1 MARPTKQKV
10 DYFPHYVK
18 TGKTIYILE
27 ERYGNDGYAFWFK
40 LLEYLCDSNGHFIDC
55 RNQADWEFL
64 LAKTHFEAKKA
75 EDIISTLVTLG
86 KIDADLW
93 SKKII
98 WVQNLI
104 NNVSNVYDRR
114 NGGMPEKPVFPDT
127 ETEDIQDKRKQKPIE
142 TAINVNKNTQRRVE
156 DNKRKEKDTTYP
168 FQDIVALWNEI
179 CGNSLPKVKSLT
191 DDRRQKIKCRLTEFG
206 GVNKEKWLANA
217 KEIFERIT
225 ASDFLCGNNGNQW
238 TATFDWVFE
247 NSKNWIKVLEGNY
260 DNNRGKRA
268 SPPKQDDVTLGIGE
282 YIDAKTGRRTYGTG
296 RATIPIEAPPRPSE
310 RHSWDSVSKSW
321 VLL

>member
-1 MARPTKQKV
+1 MARPISNTAE
-10 DYFPHYVK
+10 YFSHDADMRNDIK
-18 TGKTIYILE
+18 IKALRRKFGHTGYAVWNYILE
-27 ERYGNDGYAFWFK
+27 T
-40 LLEYLCDSNGHFIDC
+40 LTDSNDFELDFAEVN
-55 RNQADWEFL
+55 REL
-64 LAKTHFEAKKA
+64 LAADYDVTVEELYNIVKYACSINLLQLSKDETTLYSNVLKKRFSQLIEQRDKRSKA
-75 EDIISTLVTLG
+75 G
-86 KIDADLW
+86 KKGMESRW
-93 SKKII
+93 S
-98 WVQNLI
+98 ND
-104 NNVSNVYDRR
+104 NNVITNDNNVITK
-114 NGGMPEKPVFPDT
+114 NNKVK
-127 ETEDIQDKRKQKPIE
+127 ETIGKE
-142 TAINVNKNTQRRVE
+142 N
-156 DNKRKEKDTTYP
+156 KEKEKSIIYP

-179 CGNSLPKVKSLT
+179 CGTSLPKVKSLT

-268 SPPKQDDVTLGIGE
+268 SPPQQDDVTLGIGE

-296 RATIPIEAPPRPSE
+296 RATIPTEAPPRPSE